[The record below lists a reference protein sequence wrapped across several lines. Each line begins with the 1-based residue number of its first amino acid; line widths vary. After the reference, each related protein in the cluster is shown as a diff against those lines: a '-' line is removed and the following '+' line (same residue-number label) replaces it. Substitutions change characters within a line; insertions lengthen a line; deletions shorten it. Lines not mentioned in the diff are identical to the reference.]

1 MKIISSKLHILCDT
15 GQVDHRHLSERSKF
29 TSALSASCLYFQDPL
44 LLSQL
49 PHTSHYVPLTKK
61 PGFSQPERAL
71 FAQSI
76 NNRRAL
82 RAKHSDF
89 DQAFLSL
96 HLPPR
101 LPHQN
106 YKLSFTPFTFCTFD
120 FVVIFDLGRAILA
133 ILTSG

>member
-1 MKIISSKLHILCDT
+1 MTPVRLTTDT
-15 GQVDHRHLSERSKF
+15 YRSEASLLRPFRPLAF
-29 TSALSASCLYFQDPL
+29 TFKTPCFSHSFHT
-44 LLSQL
+44 L
-49 PHTSHYVPLTKK
+49 PHYVPLTKK

-82 RAKHSDF
+82 RAEHSDF
-89 DQAFLSL
+89 TQAFLSL

-106 YKLSFTPFTFCTFD
+106 YKLSFTPFTYCTFD
-120 FVVIFDLGRAILA
+120 FVDIFDLGRAILA